1 VERGSRKLQGR
12 MTASSRRPTE
22 TNIAKAMLRLGT

>member
-12 MTASSRRPTE
+12 MTAS
-22 TNIAKAMLRLGT
+22 